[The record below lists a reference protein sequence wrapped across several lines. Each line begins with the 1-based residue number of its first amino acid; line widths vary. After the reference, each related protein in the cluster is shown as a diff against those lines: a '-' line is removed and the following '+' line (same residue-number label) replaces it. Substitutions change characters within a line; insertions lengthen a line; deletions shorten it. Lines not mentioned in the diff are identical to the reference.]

1 MISSVPYGSLKGL
14 RKEQGDRRKFL
25 FVACAVA
32 ASFFSLKSAAPLLV
46 MSVYIVSGLVG
57 FNWEKWLS
65 RPAGNEDI
73 AEKNV

>member
-1 MISSVPYGSLKGL
+1 
-14 RKEQGDRRKFL
+14 
-25 FVACAVA
+25 
-32 ASFFSLKSAAPLLV
+32 

-73 AEKNV
+73 AERTSEP